1 MKKIMMLL
9 VLMAFVIAACSEEE
23 APKTTD
29 SGSSASAETSNTD
42 AASSNTATGAVIV
55 ELGPINV
62 NCDSLF
68 NSKTLVDLTPSK
80 KVSVVEIVEN
90 LTVDKIKTVRKKKET
105 KVEDGPSEFAD
116 SKLETKTL
124 TFDHKTI
131 SEQSCE
137 FAPTSKEKRVGTNTL
152 NLRLVCG
159 PKDEASQKFNDEKT
173 NSRSVEDGATGQA
186 SFWGVKNEQVVYSL
200 LSGKVDCF
208 VDVEGV
214 NNLKIGEELGK
225 EIEGKLS

>member
-1 MKKIMMLL
+1 MKKIMILL
-9 VLMAFVIAACSEEE
+9 VLIVFVIAACSEE
-23 APKTTD
+23 APKATD
-29 SGSSASAETSNTD
+29 SGSSISSADTSNTD
-42 AASSNTATGAVIV
+42 AASSNPTGSVIV

-62 NCDSLF
+62 NCENLF
-68 NSKTLVDLTPSK
+68 DSKTLVDLTPSK

-90 LTVDKIKTVRKKKET
+90 ITVDKIKTVRKKKET
-105 KVEDGPSEFAD
+105 KVEDGPSEFTD

-131 SEQSCE
+131 SEQSCQ

-152 NLRLVCG
+152 NLRFVCG
-159 PKDEASQKFNDEKT
+159 PKDEVSQKFNDEKT
-173 NSRSVEDGATGQA
+173 NSRSIEDGLTGQA

-200 LSGKVDCF
+200 LSGKIDCF
-208 VDVEGV
+208 VDVEGI